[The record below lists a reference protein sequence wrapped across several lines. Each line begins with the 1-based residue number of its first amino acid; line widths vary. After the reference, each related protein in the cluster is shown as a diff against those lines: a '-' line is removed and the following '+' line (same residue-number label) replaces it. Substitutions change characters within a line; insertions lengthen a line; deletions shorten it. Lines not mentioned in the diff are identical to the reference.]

1 MNQKIKDN
9 TYFKFNYF
17 ILIMEYKNDLIG
29 KKVLIICNSI
39 GSSYKKLYCS
49 YVLGEIT
56 GYNPDTNK
64 IMVIRNAEHA
74 DSPIEFKINNDNLFA
89 TREPENDNEKWWY
102 VAFVDDKA
110 IQLLKLNLLKQ
121 NNRRPVYKSYYLS
134 TICYGKYKSKKEY
147 LTYLLNEL
155 NNKSK

>member
-1 MNQKIKDN
+1 MDSR
-9 TYFKFNYF
+9 
-17 ILIMEYKNDLIG
+17 NDLIG
-29 KKVLIICNSI
+29 KKVLIISNSI

-64 IMVIRNAEHA
+64 IMVIINAEHA
-74 DSPIEFKINNDNLFA
+74 DLPIEFKINNDNQFA

-102 VAFVDDKA
+102 TAFVDDKA

-134 TICYGKYKSKKEY
+134 SICYGKYKSKKEY

>member
-1 MNQKIKDN
+1 MGSR
-9 TYFKFNYF
+9 
-17 ILIMEYKNDLIG
+17 NDLIG

-39 GSSYKKLYCS
+39 GDNYKKLYCS
-49 YVLGEIT
+49 YVLGKIT
-56 GYNPDTNK
+56 EYDPATNK
-64 IMVIRNAEHA
+64 IMVIRNTEHV
-74 DSPIEFKINNDNLFA
+74 DSPIEFKINNDNNDNKFA

-102 VAFVDDKA
+102 VAITDDKA
-110 IQLLKLNLLKQ
+110 IQLLKGNLLKQ

-134 TICYGKYKSKKEY
+134 TICYGKHKSKKEY

>member
-1 MNQKIKDN
+1 MDSR
-9 TYFKFNYF
+9 
-17 ILIMEYKNDLIG
+17 NDLIG

-56 GYNPDTNK
+56 GYDPATNK
-64 IMVIRNAEHA
+64 IMVIRNTEHA
-74 DSPIEFKINNDNLFA
+74 DSPIEFKINNDNRFA

-102 VAFVDDKA
+102 TVFVDDKA

-134 TICYGKYKSKKEY
+134 TICYGKHKSKKEY

>member
-1 MNQKIKDN
+1 MDSR
-9 TYFKFNYF
+9 
-17 ILIMEYKNDLIG
+17 NDLIG

-39 GSSYKKLYCS
+39 GNNYKKLYCS
-49 YVLGEIT
+49 YVLGKIT
-56 GYNPDTNK
+56 GYDPATNK
-64 IMVIRNAEHA
+64 IMVIRNTEHA
-74 DSPIEFKINNDNLFA
+74 DSPIEFKINNDNKVA

-102 VAFVDDKA
+102 TVFVDNKA

-134 TICYGKYKSKKEY
+134 SICYGKYKSKKEY

>member
-1 MNQKIKDN
+1 MDPR
-9 TYFKFNYF
+9 
-17 ILIMEYKNDLIG
+17 NDLIG
-29 KKVLIICNSI
+29 KKVLIISNSI

-64 IMVIRNAEHA
+64 IMVIINAEHA
-74 DSPIEFKINNDNLFA
+74 DSPIEFKINNDNQFA

-102 VAFVDDKA
+102 TAFVDDKA

>member
-1 MNQKIKDN
+1 MDSR
-9 TYFKFNYF
+9 
-17 ILIMEYKNDLIG
+17 NDLIG
-29 KKVLIICNSI
+29 KKVLIISNSI

-64 IMVIRNAEHA
+64 IMVIINAEHA
-74 DSPIEFKINNDNLFA
+74 DSPIEFKINNDNQFA

-102 VAFVDDKA
+102 TAFVDDKA

-134 TICYGKYKSKKEY
+134 NICYGKYKSKKEY

>member
-1 MNQKIKDN
+1 
-9 TYFKFNYF
+9 
-17 ILIMEYKNDLIG
+17 MEYKNDLIG
-29 KKVLIICNSI
+29 KKVLIISNSI

-64 IMVIRNAEHA
+64 IMVIINAEHA
-74 DSPIEFKINNDNLFA
+74 DSPIEFKINNDNQFA

>member
-1 MNQKIKDN
+1 MDSR
-9 TYFKFNYF
+9 
-17 ILIMEYKNDLIG
+17 NDLIG

-39 GSSYKKLYCS
+39 GNNYKKLYCS
-49 YVLGEIT
+49 YVLGKIT
-56 GYNPDTNK
+56 GYDPATNK
-64 IMVIRNAEHA
+64 IMVIRNTEHA
-74 DSPIEFKINNDNLFA
+74 DSLIEFKINNDNRFA

-102 VAFVDDKA
+102 TAFVDDKA

-134 TICYGKYKSKKEY
+134 SICYGKYKSKKEY

>member
-1 MNQKIKDN
+1 MDSR
-9 TYFKFNYF
+9 
-17 ILIMEYKNDLIG
+17 NDLIG
-29 KKVLIICNSI
+29 KKVLIISNSI

-64 IMVIRNAEHA
+64 IMVIINDEHA
-74 DSPIEFKINNDNLFA
+74 DSPIEFKINNDNRFA
-89 TREPENDNEKWWY
+89 TREPENNNEKWWY
-102 VAFVDDKA
+102 TAFVDDKA

-134 TICYGKYKSKKEY
+134 SICYGKYKSKKEY

>member
-1 MNQKIKDN
+1 MDSR
-9 TYFKFNYF
+9 
-17 ILIMEYKNDLIG
+17 NDLIG
-29 KKVLIICNSI
+29 KKVLIISNSI
-39 GSSYKKLYCS
+39 GNSYKKLYCS

-64 IMVIRNAEHA
+64 IMVIINAEHA
-74 DSPIEFKINNDNLFA
+74 NSPIEFKINNDNQFA

-102 VAFVDDKA
+102 TAFVDDKA

-134 TICYGKYKSKKEY
+134 TVCYGKYKSKKEY

>member
-1 MNQKIKDN
+1 MDSR
-9 TYFKFNYF
+9 
-17 ILIMEYKNDLIG
+17 NDLIG
-29 KKVLIICNSI
+29 KKVLIISNSI
-39 GSSYKKLYCS
+39 GNSFKKLYCS

-64 IMVIRNAEHA
+64 IMVIRNTEHA
-74 DSPIEFKINNDNLFA
+74 DSPIEFKINNDNRFA

-102 VAFVDDKA
+102 TAFVDDKA
-110 IQLLKLNLLKQ
+110 VQLLKLNLLKQ

-134 TICYGKYKSKKEY
+134 NTCYGKYKSKKEY

>member
-1 MNQKIKDN
+1 
-9 TYFKFNYF
+9 
-17 ILIMEYKNDLIG
+17 MESRNDLIG
-29 KKVLIICNSI
+29 KKVLIISNSI

-64 IMVIRNAEHA
+64 IMVIINAEHA
-74 DSPIEFKINNDNLFA
+74 DSPIEFKINSDNNDNQFA

-102 VAFVDDKA
+102 TSFVDDKA

-155 NNKSK
+155 NNKSE

>member
-1 MNQKIKDN
+1 MDSR
-9 TYFKFNYF
+9 
-17 ILIMEYKNDLIG
+17 NDLIG
-29 KKVLIICNSI
+29 KKVLIISNSI

-56 GYNPDTNK
+56 RYNPDTNK
-64 IMVIRNAEHA
+64 IMVIINAEHE
-74 DSPIEFKINNDNLFA
+74 DSPIEFKINNDNRFA

-102 VAFVDDKA
+102 TAFVDDKA

-134 TICYGKYKSKKEY
+134 SICYGKYKSKKEY

>member
-1 MNQKIKDN
+1 MDPR
-9 TYFKFNYF
+9 
-17 ILIMEYKNDLIG
+17 NDLIG
-29 KKVLIICNSI
+29 KKVLIISNSI

-64 IMVIRNAEHA
+64 IMIIINAEHA
-74 DSPIEFKINNDNLFA
+74 DSPIEFKINNDNQFA

-102 VAFVDDKA
+102 TAFVDDKA

>member
-1 MNQKIKDN
+1 MDSR
-9 TYFKFNYF
+9 
-17 ILIMEYKNDLIG
+17 NDLIG
-29 KKVLIICNSI
+29 KKVLIITNSI

-56 GYNPDTNK
+56 GYDPATNK
-64 IMVIRNAEHA
+64 IMVIRNTEHA
-74 DSPIEFKINNDNLFA
+74 DSPIEFKINNDNRFA

-102 VAFVDDKA
+102 VAFADEEA

>member
-1 MNQKIKDN
+1 MDPR
-9 TYFKFNYF
+9 
-17 ILIMEYKNDLIG
+17 NDLIG
-29 KKVLIICNSI
+29 KKVLIISNSI

-64 IMVIRNAEHA
+64 IMVIINAEHA
-74 DSPIEFKINNDNLFA
+74 DSPIEFKINNDNRFA
-89 TREPENDNEKWWY
+89 TKEPENDNEKWWY
-102 VAFVDDKA
+102 TAFVDDKA

>member
-1 MNQKIKDN
+1 MDSR
-9 TYFKFNYF
+9 
-17 ILIMEYKNDLIG
+17 NDLIG
-29 KKVLIICNSI
+29 KKVLIITNSI

-56 GYNPDTNK
+56 GYDPATNK
-64 IMVIRNAEHA
+64 IMVIRNTEHA
-74 DSPIEFKINNDNLFA
+74 DSPIEFKINNDNRFA
-89 TREPENDNEKWWY
+89 TREPENYNEKWWY
-102 VAFVDDKA
+102 VAFADEEA
-110 IQLLKLNLLKQ
+110 IQLLKRNLLKQ

>member
-1 MNQKIKDN
+1 MDSR
-9 TYFKFNYF
+9 
-17 ILIMEYKNDLIG
+17 NDLIG

-56 GYNPDTNK
+56 GYDPATNK
-64 IMVIRNAEHA
+64 IMVIRNTEHA
-74 DSPIEFKINNDNLFA
+74 DSPIEFKINNDNRFA
-89 TREPENDNEKWWY
+89 TREPENANEKWWY
-102 VAFVDDKA
+102 VAFADEEA
-110 IQLLKLNLLKQ
+110 IQLLKRNLLKQ

-134 TICYGKYKSKKEY
+134 TICYGKHKSKKEY

>member
-1 MNQKIKDN
+1 
-9 TYFKFNYF
+9 
-17 ILIMEYKNDLIG
+17 
-29 KKVLIICNSI
+29 
-39 GSSYKKLYCS
+39 
-49 YVLGEIT
+49 
-56 GYNPDTNK
+56 
-64 IMVIRNAEHA
+64 MVIRNAEHA
-74 DSPIEFKINNDNLFA
+74 DSPIEFKINNDNRFA

>member
-1 MNQKIKDN
+1 MDSR
-9 TYFKFNYF
+9 
-17 ILIMEYKNDLIG
+17 NDLIG

-49 YVLGEIT
+49 YVLGKIT
-56 GYNPDTNK
+56 GYDPATNK
-64 IMVIRNAEHA
+64 IMVIRNTENA
-74 DSPIEFKINNDNLFA
+74 DSPIEFKINNDNQFA

-102 VAFVDDKA
+102 TAFVDDKA

>member
-1 MNQKIKDN
+1 
-9 TYFKFNYF
+9 
-17 ILIMEYKNDLIG
+17 MESRNDLIG

-39 GSSYKKLYCS
+39 GVNYKKLYCS

-56 GYNPDTNK
+56 EYNPVTNK
-64 IMVIRNAEHA
+64 IMVIRNTDHA
-74 DSPIEFKINNDNLFA
+74 DLPIEFKINNNSFDKRFA
-89 TREPENDNEKWWY
+89 TKEPENDNETWWY
-102 VAFVDDKA
+102 VAFIDDEA
-110 IQLLKLNLLKQ
+110 IKLLKGNLLKQ

-134 TICYGKYKSKKEY
+134 TICYGMYKSKKEY

>member
-1 MNQKIKDN
+1 MK
-9 TYFKFNYF
+9 YR
-17 ILIMEYKNDLIG
+17 NDLIG

-56 GYNPDTNK
+56 GYDPATNK
-64 IMVIRNAEHA
+64 IMVIRNTEHA
-74 DSPIEFKINNDNLFA
+74 DSPIEFKINNDNRFA
-89 TREPENDNEKWWY
+89 TREPENNNEKWWY
-102 VAFVDDKA
+102 TAFVDDKA

>member
-1 MNQKIKDN
+1 MGSR
-9 TYFKFNYF
+9 
-17 ILIMEYKNDLIG
+17 NDLIG

-39 GSSYKKLYCS
+39 GDNYKKLYCS
-49 YVLGEIT
+49 YVLGKIT
-56 GYNPDTNK
+56 EYDPATNK
-64 IMVIRNAEHA
+64 IMVIRNTEHV
-74 DSPIEFKINNDNLFA
+74 DSPIEFKINNDNNDNKFA

-102 VAFVDDKA
+102 VAITDDKA
-110 IQLLKLNLLKQ
+110 IQLLKGNLLKQ

-134 TICYGKYKSKKEY
+134 TICYDKHKSKKEY

>member
-1 MNQKIKDN
+1 MNSR
-9 TYFKFNYF
+9 
-17 ILIMEYKNDLIG
+17 NDLIG

-39 GSSYKKLYCS
+39 GNNYKKLYCS
-49 YVLGEIT
+49 YVLGKIT
-56 GYNPDTNK
+56 GYNPATNK
-64 IMVIRNAEHA
+64 IMVIRNTEHA
-74 DSPIEFKINNDNLFA
+74 ESPIEFKINNDNRFA
-89 TREPENDNEKWWY
+89 TREPENNNEKWWY
-102 VAFVDDKA
+102 TAFVDDKA

-134 TICYGKYKSKKEY
+134 SICYDKYKSKKEY

>member
-1 MNQKIKDN
+1 
-9 TYFKFNYF
+9 
-17 ILIMEYKNDLIG
+17 MESRNDLIG

-49 YVLGEIT
+49 YVLGKIT
-56 GYNPDTNK
+56 EYDPATNK
-64 IMVIRNAEHA
+64 IMVIRNTEHV
-74 DSPIEFKINNDNLFA
+74 DSPIEFKINSDNNDNRFA
-89 TREPENDNEKWWY
+89 TREPENDNEKWRY

-110 IQLLKLNLLKQ
+110 IQLLKGNLLKQ

-134 TICYGKYKSKKEY
+134 TICYGKHKSKKEY

-155 NNKSK
+155 NNKSE

>member
-1 MNQKIKDN
+1 MDSR
-9 TYFKFNYF
+9 
-17 ILIMEYKNDLIG
+17 NDLIG
-29 KKVLIICNSI
+29 KKVLIISNSI

-64 IMVIRNAEHA
+64 IMVIINAENT
-74 DSPIEFKINNDNLFA
+74 DSPIEFKINNDNQFA

-102 VAFVDDKA
+102 TAFVDDKA

-134 TICYGKYKSKKEY
+134 TIDYGKHKSKKEY

-155 NNKSK
+155 NNKSE

>member
-1 MNQKIKDN
+1 MDSR
-9 TYFKFNYF
+9 
-17 ILIMEYKNDLIG
+17 NDLIG

-39 GSSYKKLYCS
+39 GNNYKKLYCS
-49 YVLGEIT
+49 YVLGKIT
-56 GYNPDTNK
+56 GYDPATNK
-64 IMVIRNAEHA
+64 ITIIRNTKHV
-74 DSPIEFKINNDNLFA
+74 DSPIEFKINNDNRFA
-89 TREPENDNEKWWY
+89 TREPENGNEKWWY
-102 VAFVDDKA
+102 VAFADEEA

-134 TICYGKYKSKKEY
+134 SICYGKYKSKKEY

>member
-1 MNQKIKDN
+1 MASR
-9 TYFKFNYF
+9 
-17 ILIMEYKNDLIG
+17 NDLIG

-49 YVLGEIT
+49 YVLGKIT
-56 GYNPDTNK
+56 GYDPATNK
-64 IMVIRNAEHA
+64 IMVIINTEHV
-74 DSPIEFKINNDNLFA
+74 DSPIEFKINNDNRFA

-110 IQLLKLNLLKQ
+110 IQLLKGNLLKQ

-134 TICYGKYKSKKEY
+134 TICYGKHKSKKEY

>member
-1 MNQKIKDN
+1 MDSI
-9 TYFKFNYF
+9 
-17 ILIMEYKNDLIG
+17 NDLIG
-29 KKVLIICNSI
+29 KKVLIISNSI

-64 IMVIRNAEHA
+64 IMVIINAEHT
-74 DSPIEFKINNDNLFA
+74 DSPIEFKINNDNRFA

-102 VAFVDDKA
+102 VAFADDKA
-110 IQLLKLNLLKQ
+110 IQLLKQNLLKQ